1 MLKRMLRHRLLQ
13 QCARLALGIR
23 PPEFQK
29 EVQGKQIKAQTIEQ
43 AGLTSSASG
52 VMSEHHLVEVDG
64 LRIRL
69 MGSKPNDSIRAHCL
83 N

>member
-1 MLKRMLRHRLLQ
+1 MLRHRLLQ

-23 PPEFQK
+23 PPKFQK

-52 VMSEHHLVEVDG
+52 VMSEHHLV
-64 LRIRL
+64 
-69 MGSKPNDSIRAHCL
+69 
-83 N
+83 